1 MGSHITTDTKSIT
14 TYQFNLK
21 SKVIAATLNCNMK
34 TFSMA
39 SLVFLI
45 VAIAFIANATGGMSL
60 YACPE
65 KSDQII
71 KCWEGLESGSGSA
84 EVVACCKEQGASEEC
99 IKYCEKDCEEI
110 ATALKKP
117 RLRIFL

>member
-14 TYQFNLK
+14 TFQFNIK

-45 VAIAFIANATGGMSL
+45 VAIAFIANATGRRL
-60 YACPE
+60 RPE
-65 KSDQII
+65 TIKCWGTAR
-71 KCWEGLESGSGSA
+71 KCWEGLGSRLGSA
-84 EVVACCKEQGASEEC
+84 EVVACCKEQGLPEGC
-99 IKYCEKDCEEI
+99 IKNVCGK
-110 ATALKKP
+110 ATS
-117 RLRIFL
+117 

>member
-1 MGSHITTDTKSIT
+1 MG
-14 TYQFNLK
+14 
-21 SKVIAATLNCNMK
+21 KVIAATLNCNMK

-65 KSDQII
+65 KSDQIL

-84 EVVACCKEQGASEEC
+84 EVVACCKEQSVSEEC
-99 IKYCEKDCEEI
+99 IKYCEEKKRGNSNNNKKAMIENF
-110 ATALKKP
+110 LKTY
-117 RLRIFL
+117 RNLLLYNTSH